1 MKKNLLV
8 CVSAFLSVL
17 FLPTLAMAA
26 GISVSSGSLK
36 YPGDEATGTVTA
48 SGTTFNAFSGTI
60 GSGGVIKI
68 VSCSPG
74 DALWVNKP
82 NGAGSFAGALTE
94 PVSSFRIASCKLRA
108 STTGSGTFSVSG
120 VSLADKGPIV
130 GTDGDST
137 SFSIVRR
144 PTPPGAI
151 SISSATH
158 ADQNTSYEANT
169 VILSWDRPS
178 NITGFSYLLD
188 QTADT
193 IPGAKVTSNEMTV
206 TYADQAIGTYYFHI
220 RGQNNDGFGDTSH
233 FKIMI
238 KEPDPKIK
246 EEIAKPSDISISK
259 TSDFKNI
266 IADGTASGIKI
277 SGLTLPEYM
286 ANIKLEPSPK
296 IPEGKLMSAKAD
308 ANGRFEFLIDFPI
321 PAGSYILTVQGQ
333 NNKTL
338 TPVSDPIRF
347 ELSQKEGGSIQ
358 IVTASDENVPIIP
371 PKKWHE
377 KVNWLAV
384 SIAIASLWLIS
395 AAIIVTLAVRKKIN
409 LKKFT
414 KLIG

>member
-1 MKKNLLV
+1 MKKSLV
-8 CVSAFLSVL
+8 VSMVAIVGAIVF
-17 FLPTLAMAA
+17 PTLAAAA
-26 GISVSSGSLK
+26 GISVSAGSLK

-68 VSCSPG
+68 VSCTPG
-74 DALWVNKP
+74 DALWVTKP

-94 PVSSFRIASCKLRA
+94 QVSSFRIASCKLRA
-108 STTGSGTFSVSG
+108 SATGSGTFSVSG
-120 VSLADKGPIV
+120 VSLANKGPIV

-137 SFSIVRR
+137 SFSIVRK

-151 SISSATH
+151 TVASATH
-158 ADQNTSYEANT
+158 PDQNTSYEANT
-169 VILSWDRPS
+169 VTLSWDRPN

-188 QTADT
+188 QVADT
-193 IPGAKVTSNEMTV
+193 VPGAKVTSNEMTV
-206 TYADQAIGTYYFHI
+206 TYTDQAIGTYYFHI

-246 EEIAKPSDISISK
+246 EEIAKPSDISIAK

-266 IADGTASGIKI
+266 IANGTVSGIKI

-296 IPEGKLMSAKAD
+296 IPEGKLMSVKAD

-321 PAGSYILTVQGQ
+321 PAGSYVLTIQGQ
-333 NNKTL
+333 DNKTL

-347 ELSQKEGGSIQ
+347 ELSQKLGGTINV
-358 IVTASDENVPIIP
+358 ITTSDENAPIIP
-371 PKKWHE
+371 AKKWYE
-377 KVNWLAV
+377 KVNWMAI
-384 SIAIASLWLIS
+384 SISILSILLLLGATIATLR
-395 AAIIVTLAVRKKIN
+395 IVKKIK
-409 LKKFT
+409 LKR
-414 KLIG
+414 